1 MIRHTVTFTLKH
13 PSGSPEEASFLAAA
27 KELAVIP
34 GVENFE
40 ALRQVSPKNDFR
52 FGLSME
58 FADQAA
64 YTGYN
69 EHPSHVAFVQ
79 TRWIPEV
86 TDFLEIDYTVL

>member
-1 MIRHTVTFTLKH
+1 MSAIGKLRGIR
-13 PSGSPEEASFLAAA
+13 
-27 KELAVIP
+27 

-40 ALRQVSPKNDFR
+40 ILKQVGLKNKYS

-64 YTGYN
+64 YQFYN
-69 EHPSHVAFVQ
+69 EHPDHVAFVQ

-86 TDFLEIDYTVL
+86 ADFIELDYLAIG